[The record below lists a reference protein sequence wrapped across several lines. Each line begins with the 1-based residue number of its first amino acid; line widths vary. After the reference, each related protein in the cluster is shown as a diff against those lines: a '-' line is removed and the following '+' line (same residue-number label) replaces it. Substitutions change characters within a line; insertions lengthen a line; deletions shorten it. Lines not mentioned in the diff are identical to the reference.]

1 MRRKK
6 RIWLWVLVIVL
17 LAAAGLAVWQWKN
30 IRALQLA
37 VSMDADTLEA
47 EMQKNNLALD
57 TILEEYDLPAE
68 ISVSNE
74 DLDRLQ
80 SGEVTVEELA
90 GQMIGQSTMAEGTN
104 GTTQQSSGPSSSSS
118 SAEGAAAAE
127 PESAPKD
134 NSAAISR
141 QIASL
146 YVLKAS
152 FVSRL
157 DAIVQSADSEF
168 HALPQSEWNQS
179 NKTRIAQSKLSELSA
194 LEKECDGKVAEIVTE
209 LRRLLRESGRDESVA
224 DQAQEIYENEKS
236 LKKAYYIRE
245 LNG

>member
-1 MRRKK
+1 M
-6 RIWLWVLVIVL
+6 
-17 LAAAGLAVWQWKN
+17 
-30 IRALQLA
+30 
-37 VSMDADTLEA
+37 
-47 EMQKNNLALD
+47 
-57 TILEEYDLPAE
+57 
-68 ISVSNE
+68 
-74 DLDRLQ
+74 
-80 SGEVTVEELA
+80 
-90 GQMIGQSTMAEGTN
+90 
-104 GTTQQSSGPSSSSS
+104 
-118 SAEGAAAAE
+118 
-127 PESAPKD
+127 
-134 NSAAISR
+134 
-141 QIASL
+141 
-146 YVLKAS
+146 LKAS

-179 NKTRIAQSKLSELSA
+179 NKTRIAQSKFSELSA